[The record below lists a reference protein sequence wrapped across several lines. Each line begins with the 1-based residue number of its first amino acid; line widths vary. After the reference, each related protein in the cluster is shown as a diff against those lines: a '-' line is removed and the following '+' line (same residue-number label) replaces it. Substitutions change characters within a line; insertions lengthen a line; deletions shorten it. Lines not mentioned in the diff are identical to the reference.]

1 MKIQINNQTTE
12 TSSSTL
18 SELAVELALP
28 QKGVAI
34 AISNQMVS
42 REDWKT
48 TSLEEGANVVIIKA
62 AFGG

>member
-34 AISNQMVS
+34 AISNQMVP
-42 REDWKT
+42 REAWET